1 MARPRLNRER
11 YENGRA
17 KAPDMDRMHPALIK
31 RQKLAIIKA
40 GADQRFGYQIGLLCL
55 NGIITDEQFGAADR
69 ICIMRAAYEAIYCV
83 PSATTK
89 ALDYAAASGSNNLDP
104 VAKRDRSD
112 AYLKAMAH
120 IGNGS
125 PESSAIFHVVF
136 CDNMPETQDTIM
148 ALKSGLTK
156 LAKWFEGAR

>member
-31 RQKLAIIKA
+31 RQKMVILKDC
-40 GADQRFGYQIGLLCL
+40 ADKRFGFKTGLLFL
-55 NGIITDEQFGAADR
+55 NDVLTFEQFSAADR

-112 AYLKAMAH
+112 AYLRAMDH
-120 IGNGS
+120 IGNSS

>member
-17 KAPDMDRMHPALIK
+17 KAPDMDRMHPALIM

-40 GADQRFGYQIGLLCL
+40 SADQRFGYQIGLLCL
-55 NGIITDEQFGAADR
+55 NGIITDEQFSAADR

-89 ALDYAAASGSNNLDP
+89 AMDYAAASGSSNLDP

-112 AYLKAMAH
+112 AYTRAMNHLGHA
-120 IGNGS
+120 S
-125 PESSAIFHVVF
+125 AEYSAIFSVVF
-136 CDNMPETQDTIM
+136 CDDEPSSQWVVTV
-148 ALKSGLTK
+148 LKSGLTK